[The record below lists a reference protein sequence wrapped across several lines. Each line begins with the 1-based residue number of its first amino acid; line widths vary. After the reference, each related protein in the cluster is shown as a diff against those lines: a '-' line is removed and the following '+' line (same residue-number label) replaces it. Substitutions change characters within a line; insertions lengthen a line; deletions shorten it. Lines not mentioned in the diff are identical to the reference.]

1 MAARSITSSHLPLRT
16 ARIMNRLNPSACC
29 TVIVG
34 GIESSCRFTFTSMTP
49 MRIVA
54 EPATQDYGEEYWAD
68 RSYGALDPEGHTWL
82 IAQRVRNGLRA
93 GHSYDE

>member
-1 MAARSITSSHLPLRT
+1 
-16 ARIMNRLNPSACC
+16 
-29 TVIVG
+29 
-34 GIESSCRFTFTSMTP
+34 MTP

-82 IAQRVRNGLRA
+82 IAQRVRNPPAR
-93 GHSYDE
+93 